1 VSISA
6 MGVGMSLDRPEVWMR
21 HVLALQVLLEYGPD
35 AASRPPVTAALIAG
49 NALVHLLR
57 PGAVFPRLSQVLFNP
72 HRIIKV
78 HACTHQGYRGSC
90 HLVEIC
96 ITAVP
101 RFSTYMVGP

>member
-1 VSISA
+1 
-6 MGVGMSLDRPEVWMR
+6 MR

-78 HACTHQGYRGSC
+78 HAYIHQGYRGSC
-90 HLVEIC
+90 HLVAIC